1 MTGTSEYSPAI
12 DYLAKFYVEEKNG
25 KISLYVPRFVPKR
38 IIPFSFPRDYNDLR
52 KVVIIGSGASA
63 MGCVET
69 LKKNGYSGEITI
81 VTKDYQL
88 PYDKTRLSKEIKNL
102 NYDDL

>member
-1 MTGTSEYSPAI
+1 
-12 DYLAKFYVEEKNG
+12 
-25 KISLYVPRFVPKR
+25 
-38 IIPFSFPRDYNDLR
+38 
-52 KVVIIGSGASA
+52 

-81 VTKDYQL
+81 VTKEYQL

-102 NYDDL
+102 DYNDLLLRDNQWFEQNGVKIMFGRECIEIDKTVNIFLNKKSREVSLILFSKMAFNWSMMLF